1 MRVDQFLRWDKHVG
15 ALSKKISSA
24 ISSLKIAGFLPSK
37 ALINLNY
44 SLVGSKLRY
53 GNTVSGNC
61 NLSLKSKLQNL
72 QNRAVRIVS
81 KDYSS
86 PIEEVFTNL
95 KLLNVQQLIDFDTA
109 TLIYKSQYN
118 LTPQYISD
126 MFVPSGI
133 VHGHNTRHTV
143 NGLVI
148 PPCKSTYGSR
158 CFAQIGSRLW
168 NNLPNDVQTA
178 KSVDT
183 FKSGFRYIFSK
194 GSSYSLSN
202 VAKND
207 LLTLLPVLHISVFIL

>member
-1 MRVDQFLRWDKHVG
+1 MSSTQFCSFLWLIAVSSDFCQTNALFSFIVITSQDRHHNLLFVDMREIIFVIIIHQKLLQSGWSFTHQHFRCL
-15 ALSKKISSA
+15 ALST
-24 ISSLKIAGFLPSK
+24 L
-37 ALINLNY
+37 
-44 SLVGSKLRY
+44 GS
-53 GNTVSGNC
+53 C

-86 PIEEVFTNL
+86 PVEEVFTNL

-143 NGLVI
+143 NGLFI
-148 PPCKSTYGSR
+148 PHFKSTYGSR

-168 NNLPNDVQTA
+168 NNLPNDFQTA
-178 KSVDT
+178 RSVDT
-183 FKSGFRYIFSK
+183 FKSGF
-194 GSSYSLSN
+194 
-202 VAKND
+202 
-207 LLTLLPVLHISVFIL
+207 